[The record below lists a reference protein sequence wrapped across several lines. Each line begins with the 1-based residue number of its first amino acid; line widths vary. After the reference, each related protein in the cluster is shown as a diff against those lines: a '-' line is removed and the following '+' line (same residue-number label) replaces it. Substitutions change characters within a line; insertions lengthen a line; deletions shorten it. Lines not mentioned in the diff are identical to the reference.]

1 MNNLNQ
7 LNIIKDFMASKSK
20 VILISNLNEKVDLFY
35 SSLLNFYASKKNIK
49 ICYDTNHST
58 DLFELEKINVF
69 NENNSKNIEKLINSE
84 DKKIIVTNYKNIK
97 KYHELLSINS
107 YRYEFDIDNLITD
120 EFSIKNDELR
130 IFCKNNP
137 SLVFSEISKF
147 LINNKNYKN
156 DMNINVDNNHIM
168 HIRKSIYNL
177 KRENNNMKSL
187 YDLIKNEVIY
197 KKFNF
202 LVY

>member
-1 MNNLNQ
+1 MG
-7 LNIIKDFMASKSK
+7 SKSK

-49 ICYDTNHST
+49 ICYENYQST

-69 NENNSKNIEKLINSE
+69 TESHSKNIEKLINDE
-84 DKKIIVTNYKNIK
+84 DKKIIITNYKNLK
-97 KYHELLSINS
+97 KYNEHLSINS
-107 YRYEFDIDNLITD
+107 YRYENDIDNLITD

-137 SLVFSEISKF
+137 SLVFSEISKY

-156 DMNINVDNNHIM
+156 DLNINIDNNHIM

-177 KRENNNMKSL
+177 KRGNNNIKSL

>member
-1 MNNLNQ
+1 MNDLKQ
-7 LNIIKDFMASKSK
+7 INIIKDFMSSKSK

-35 SSLLNFYASKKNIK
+35 SSLLKFYANKKNIK
-49 ICYDTNHST
+49 ICYDTNQGT

-156 DMNINVDNNHIM
+156 DMNININNNHIM

-177 KRENNNMKSL
+177 KRGNNNIKSL
-187 YDLIKNEVIY
+187 YYLIKNEVIY

>member
-35 SSLLNFYASKKNIK
+35 SSLLKFYANKKNIK
-49 ICYDTNHST
+49 ICYDTNQGT

-107 YRYEFDIDNLITD
+107 YRYEFDIDNLISN
-120 EFSIKNDELR
+120 EFAIKNDELR
-130 IFCKNNP
+130 IFCRNNP

-156 DMNINVDNNHIM
+156 DMNINIDNNHIM

-177 KRENNNMKSL
+177 KRENNNIKSL
-187 YDLIKNEVIY
+187 YYLIKNEVIY

>member
-97 KYHELLSINS
+97 KYHKFLSINS
-107 YRYEFDIDNLITD
+107 YRYEFDIDNLISD
-120 EFSIKNDELR
+120 EFAIKNDELR
-130 IFCKNNP
+130 IFCRNNP

-156 DMNINVDNNHIM
+156 DMNINIDNNHIM

-177 KRENNNMKSL
+177 KRENNNIKSL
-187 YDLIKNEVIY
+187 YYLIKNEVIY

>member
-1 MNNLNQ
+1 MNNLKQ
-7 LNIIKDFMASKSK
+7 INIIKDFMTSKSK
-20 VILISNLNEKVDLFY
+20 EMLISNLNEKVDLFY
-35 SSLLNFYASKKNIK
+35 SSLLKFYANKKNIK
-49 ICYDTNHST
+49 ICYDINQST
-58 DLFELEKINVF
+58 DLFELEKINVL
-69 NENNSKNIEKLINSE
+69 NENNNKNIDKLINSE
-84 DKKIIVTNYKNIK
+84 DKKIIVTNYKNLK

-107 YRYEFDIDNLITD
+107 YRYENDIDDLISD
-120 EFSIKNDELR
+120 EFAIENDELK

-156 DMNINVDNNHIM
+156 DLNINIDNNHIM

-177 KRENNNMKSL
+177 KRGNNNIKSL

>member
-1 MNNLNQ
+1 MSNLNQ
-7 LNIIKDFMASKSK
+7 IDIIKNFMGSKSK

-49 ICYDTNHST
+49 ICYDNYQST

-69 NENNSKNIEKLINSE
+69 TESHNKNIEKLINDE
-84 DKKIIVTNYKNIK
+84 DKKIIITNYKNLK
-97 KYHELLSINS
+97 KYNEHLSINS

-137 SLVFSEISKF
+137 SLVFSEVSKY

-177 KRENNNMKSL
+177 KRGNNNIKSL
-187 YDLIKNEVIY
+187 YYLIKNEVIY

>member
-49 ICYDTNHST
+49 IFYENYQST

-97 KYHELLSINS
+97 KYHKFLSINS
-107 YRYEFDIDNLITD
+107 YRYEFDIDNLISD
-120 EFSIKNDELR
+120 EFAIKNDELR
-130 IFCKNNP
+130 IFCRNNP

-156 DMNINVDNNHIM
+156 DMNININNNHIM

-177 KRENNNMKSL
+177 KRENNNIKSL
-187 YDLIKNEVIY
+187 YYLIKNEVIY